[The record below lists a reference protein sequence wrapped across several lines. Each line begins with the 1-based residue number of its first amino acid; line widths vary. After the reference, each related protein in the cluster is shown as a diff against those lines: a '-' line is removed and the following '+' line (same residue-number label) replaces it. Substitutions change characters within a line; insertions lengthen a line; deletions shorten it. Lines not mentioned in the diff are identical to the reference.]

1 VWRAFRRTQRA
12 ADALSLLR
20 RLEAAMDTPTEG
32 PPTTIM
38 NRTGGGAGEAGN
50 GRNKGGKTM
59 GGGSGRMAEGER
71 DEETVHDTAEETAE
85 RYRVPAAAYDGVL
98 TVLCDA
104 KQRDAALDL
113 FEHMLHEV
121 GIIYTFTLS
130 ICLYWLYVNG
140 QVSCVA
146 CAAGGGAA
154 VGGSVVPAAPYGG
167 HEPGQ

>member
-1 VWRAFRRTQRA
+1 MWRAFRRTQRA

-38 NRTGGGAGEAGN
+38 RSGGVGEAGRE
-50 GRNKGGKTM
+50 GSKGGKVT
-59 GGGSGRMAEGER
+59 GGISGRMAEGER

-121 GIIYTFTLS
+121 RSIDYYLLS
-130 ICLYWLYVNG
+130 IYLCW
-140 QVSCVA
+140 
-146 CAAGGGAA
+146 
-154 VGGSVVPAAPYGG
+154 
-167 HEPGQ
+167 